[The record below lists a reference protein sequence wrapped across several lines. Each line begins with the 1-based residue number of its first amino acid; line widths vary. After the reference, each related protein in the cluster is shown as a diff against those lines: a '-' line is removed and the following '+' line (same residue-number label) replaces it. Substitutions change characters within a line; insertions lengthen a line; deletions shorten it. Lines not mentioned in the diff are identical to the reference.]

1 MRAALF
7 TSFPDRF
14 VNEKILPDLSRRGV
28 EVVLIDQA
36 SRAARYDLRAYR
48 LEVVLYMNEMGGHS
62 FSHVLSRLAREA
74 GVTIRALSRKKA
86 SWTFLPSPAA

>member
-28 EVVLIDQA
+28 EVVLVDECK
-36 SRAARYDLRAYR
+36 RAERYDLRAYR
-48 LEVVLYMNEMGGHS
+48 LDIVLHMNEMGGHS
-62 FSHVLSRLAREA
+62 FSHVLSKLAREA
-74 GVTIRALSRKKA
+74 AVTIRALSRKKA
-86 SWTFLPSPAA
+86 SWSFLQSPR